1 MSLSPSGAIKCRGD
15 VAIDVLVYMN
25 ASAALNDNVVMNDP
39 VALNDCGPMSADV
52 ALHASCCHE
61 SSFLLL

>member
-1 MSLSPSGAIKCRGD
+1 VLGD
-15 VAIDVLVYMN
+15 VAMDVLVYTN
-25 ASAALNDNVVMNDP
+25 ASAALNDTVVMNDP
-39 VALNDCGPMSADV
+39 VALNDRVRANV